1 MMGIYFHPLFLI
13 ASVQYAACQE
23 LPNQLSNP
31 TIQGPERVNLNDTE
45 TISCIATSGIRSIT
59 YSLYREKTL
68 VQTKNVSTP
77 NAANFSVSFDSESA
91 AGAYKCKAESDDA
104 TQAKYSDM
112 INIIVLAPVLGIM
125 LNSIPDPPVL
135 KVQSKLIL
143 SCFVKQGS
151 NVTYQWYFNN
161 QKILPSPSITI
172 NQSNLVIDHVNLD
185 NAGSYQCEA
194 SNQFNMK
201 IFRLISNSAEVTIK
215 VPASNPEISAKITYV
230 AKDQV
235 FASIS
240 CLSHEGTLPI
250 IYTLYRN
257 TRLIGNYTA
266 QIRREGELIVQ
277 VESTD
282 KLGTF
287 KCKAENGF
295 VSKYSNG
302 LVIDLTVELT
312 SNPDPLIPGNQFTLN
327 CNITYEYTG
336 LYTWHFVHPGKN
348 TTSKTNKNQLNGIAV
363 DTGRYCCSVNG
374 HFSNWIEVP
383 GQGSSFQPV
392 TIAVSLAA
400 IILLILALGLICYCI
415 AHKDG

>member
-1 MMGIYFHPLFLI
+1 MMGIYFHPLFLL

-23 LPNQLSNP
+23 LPDQLSNP

-45 TISCIATSGIRSIT
+45 TISCFATSGKRSIM

-91 AGAYKCKAESDDA
+91 AGAYKCKAESDDD

-112 INIIVLAPVLGIM
+112 INIIVLAPVLGVWI
-125 LNSIPDPPVL
+125 NSIPDPPVL

-151 NVTYQWYFNN
+151 NVTYQWSFNT

-201 IFRLISNSAEVTIK
+201 MFKLVSNSAEVTVK
-215 VPASNPEISAKITYV
+215 VPASNPEISAKITHV
-230 AKDQV
+230 GKDQV

-257 TRLIGNYTA
+257 TRLIRNYTA
-266 QIRREGELIVQ
+266 QMRREGELIVH
-277 VESTD
+277 VENTD

-327 CNITYEYTG
+327 CSITYEYTG
-336 LYTWHFVHPGKN
+336 YYTWHFVHPGKN
-348 TTSKTNKNQLNGIAV
+348 ATSKTNKNQLIEIAV

-374 HFSNWIEVP
+374 RFSNWIEVP